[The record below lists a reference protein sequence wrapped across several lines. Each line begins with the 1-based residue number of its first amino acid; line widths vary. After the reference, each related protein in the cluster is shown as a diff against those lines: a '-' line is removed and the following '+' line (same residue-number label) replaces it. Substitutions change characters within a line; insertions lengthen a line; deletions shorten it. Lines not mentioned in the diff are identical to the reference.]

1 VIFQNGLKL
10 QLDIKV
16 YGFCPFDVKEIY
28 LSEGLDT
35 HRHLKGD
42 YTIQIIDGDKTVYIT
57 DFAGTQTFNKLPRNS
72 TIVVQ
77 NNEITYCRENIEI
90 SSLYYKP
97 PQGLKPRNTYDELF
111 QAIDDAVRLRCVD
124 NPWITMSSGH
134 DSGVIVASALSQ
146 GLQFSTLS
154 VKAKEDMRVLDQ
166 RLKLTEGV
174 LIDECDNTKDAH
186 QVTAESL
193 GAPWR
198 SCKTLLLGLGADE
211 YFDTRDY
218 QLATTF
224 FREASHYYKDY
235 GIELRYPLLDPHVFF
250 MYHILEPQ
258 LKDHNKKPLRK
269 YMQSKNFPYRKK
281 EKIPFYLK

>member
-1 VIFQNGLKL
+1 M
-10 QLDIKV
+10 LDIKV
-16 YGFCPFDVKEIY
+16 YGFCPFDIEQIY
-28 LSEGLDT
+28 LSEGLNT
-35 HRHLKGD
+35 HNHIKGD
-42 YTIQIIDGDKTVYIT
+42 YTIQIIDGNKTVYIT

-77 NNEITYCRENIEI
+77 NNEIIYHKENIEI

-97 PQGLKPRNTYDELF
+97 PQGLKPRATYDELF

-146 GLQFSTLS
+146 NLKFSTLS
-154 VKAKEDMRVLDQ
+154 VKAVEDMRVLDQ

-193 GAPWR
+193 GAPR
-198 SCKTLLLGLGADE
+198 RLCKTLLLGLGADE

-224 FREASHYYKDY
+224 FRESSHYYQSH

-250 MYHILEPQ
+250 MYHVLEPQ
-258 LKDHNKKPLRK
+258 LKDHDKKPLRK
-269 YMQSKNFPYRKK
+269 YMQSKNFPYRTKG
-281 EKIPFYLK
+281 KISFHF

>member
-1 VIFQNGLKL
+1 MFQHGLKL

-16 YGFCPFDVKEIY
+16 YGFCPFDIEQIY
-28 LSEGLDT
+28 LSEGLYT
-35 HRHLKGD
+35 HNHIKGD
-42 YTIQIIDGDKTVYIT
+42 YTIQIIDGNKTVYIT

-77 NNEITYCRENIEI
+77 NNEIIYHKENIEI

-97 PQGLKPRNTYDELF
+97 PQGLKPRATYDELF
-111 QAIDDAVRLRCVD
+111 QTIDDAVRLRCVD

-146 GLQFSTLS
+146 NLKFSTLS
-154 VKAKEDMRVLDQ
+154 VKAVEDMRVLDQ

-198 SCKTLLLGLGADE
+198 LCKTLLLGLGADE

-224 FREASHYYKDY
+224 FRESSHYYKSH

-258 LKDHNKKPLRK
+258 LKGHDKKPLRK
-269 YMQSKNFPYRKK
+269 YMQSKNFPYRTKG
-281 EKIPFYLK
+281 KISFHF